1 MQLRIMEER
10 DLEPCAQLFAQVF
23 SADPWNEPWDDELAL
38 RRLVH
43 FHDSSGF
50 VGVVAH
56 RQEVVG
62 FALGNLEPFCTGTLF
77 YLREMCI
84 ETTQQSKGVG
94 TQLYHVLQRELET
107 RHVRAVYLA
116 TDRGIP
122 AASFYQGLGFRCSDN
137 MAFYAKRLVA
147 PSSVAD

>member
-1 MQLRIMEER
+1 MQQRNMEEK
-10 DLEPCAQLFAQVF
+10 DLAACARLFARVF

-50 VGVVAH
+50 VGVVAQ

-84 ETTQQSKGVG
+84 NTAQQSKGVG
-94 TQLYHVLQRELET
+94 TQLYHALQRELES

-116 TDRGIP
+116 TYRGIP
-122 AASFYQGLGFRCSDN
+122 AASFYEGRGFHRSDN
-137 MAFYAKRLVA
+137 MAFYAKRLA
-147 PSSVAD
+147 TSPLATD

>member
-23 SADPWNEPWDDELAL
+23 SADPWNEPWDTGQALKRLA
-38 RRLVH
+38 H
-43 FHDSSGF
+43 FHASSGF
-50 VGVVAH
+50 LGVMAQ

-62 FALGNLEPFCTGTLF
+62 FALGNLEPFCMGTLF

-84 ETTQQSKGVG
+84 ATTQQSRGVG
-94 TQLYHVLQRELET
+94 KQLYHALQQELESC
-107 RHVRAVYLA
+107 HVRAVYLA

-137 MAFYAKRLVA
+137 MAFYAKRLAA
-147 PSSVAD
+147 PPSTTD